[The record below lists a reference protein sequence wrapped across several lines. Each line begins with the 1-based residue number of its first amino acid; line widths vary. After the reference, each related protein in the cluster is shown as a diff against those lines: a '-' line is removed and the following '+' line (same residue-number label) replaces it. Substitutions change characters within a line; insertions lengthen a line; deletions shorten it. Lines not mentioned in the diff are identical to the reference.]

1 MYSCSLHIARMFSAV
16 TYPEVLSL
24 VVVAQRTLIAR
35 FWERFKLA
43 YEKARNVFDVE
54 QQGSLYTRDA

>member
-1 MYSCSLHIARMFSAV
+1 MFSAV